1 MIDRVGGALSL
12 DFVNTAGWHLSDVP
26 NEHLDDAATVREWA
40 RETGL
45 AVDQVPSLRRVRVLR
60 EALFGV
66 FTSRIA
72 GRAPE
77 PADLRVV
84 NRTLSRAM
92 AAAELVPVGGEVRWE
107 WSGAPPDL
115 LLWAVV
121 RDAAELL
128 ASERAGQVRMCGND
142 PCGWLFLDPRGR
154 RRWCSMQG
162 CGNRVKANR
171 YYRNRVGGGERLG
184 PPGGRSGRPVK
195 H

>member
-1 MIDRVGGALSL
+1 VIDRVGGALSL
-12 DFVNTAGWHLSDVP
+12 DFVNTAGWHLSDAP
-26 NEHLDDAATVREWA
+26 NEHLRDAATVRQWA
-40 RETGL
+40 RDSGL
-45 AVDQVPSLRRVRVLR
+45 DVDQVPSLRRIMTVR
-60 EALFGV
+60 EALFQV
-66 FTSRIA
+66 VTSRIA
-72 GRAPE
+72 GRAPQ
-77 PADLRVV
+77 PGDLAVV
-84 NRTLSRAM
+84 NRTLAKAM
-92 AAAELVPVGGEVRWE
+92 AAAVLVPDGPELRWQ
-107 WSGAPPDL
+107 WPDAPPDL

-128 ASERAGQVRMCGND
+128 TSDRAGQIRMCGND

-171 YYRNRVGGGERLG
+171 YYRNHADAADRLG

>member
-1 MIDRVGGALSL
+1 MIDRIGGALSL

-26 NEHLDDAATVREWA
+26 NEHLRDAGTVREWA
-40 RETGL
+40 RDAGL
-45 AVDQVPSLRRVRVLR
+45 AVDQVPPLRRVVAVR
-60 EALFGV
+60 EALFRV
-66 FTSRIA
+66 FAARIA
-72 GRAPE
+72 RRAPE
-77 PADLRVV
+77 PSDLALV

-92 AAAELVPVGGEVRWE
+92 AAAALSPDGPALRWG
-107 WSGAPPDL
+107 WPDSPPEL

-128 ASERAGQVRMCGND
+128 TSDRAGQIRMCGND

-171 YYRNRVGGGERLG
+171 YYRTHTGASDRLG

>member
-1 MIDRVGGALSL
+1 MIDRFGGALSL

-26 NEHLDDAATVREWA
+26 NDHLTDAGTLREWA
-40 RETGL
+40 RDAGI
-45 AVDQVPSLRRVRVLR
+45 AVGQVPPLRRVVTVR
-60 EALFGV
+60 EALYRV

-77 PADLRVV
+77 PDDLRVV
-84 NRTLSRAM
+84 NRTLARAM
-92 AAAELVPVGGEVRWE
+92 AAATLIADGPDLRWE
-107 WSGAPPDL
+107 WPGSPPEL
-115 LLWAVV
+115 VLWAVV

-128 ASERAGQVRMCGND
+128 TSPRAGQIRMCGND

-154 RRWCSMQG
+154 RRWCSMRG

-171 YYRNRVGGGERLG
+171 YYRNHADAADRLG